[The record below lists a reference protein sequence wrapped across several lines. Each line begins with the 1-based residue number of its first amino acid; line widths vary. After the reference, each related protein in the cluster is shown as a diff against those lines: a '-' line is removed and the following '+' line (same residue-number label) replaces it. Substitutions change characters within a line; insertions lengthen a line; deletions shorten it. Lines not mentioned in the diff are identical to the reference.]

1 MKKNFDSDYIKQIA
15 DEISK
20 CSLISY
26 DDFPNYYLF
35 LSQVVEY
42 LNDKFTD
49 EEFTNNI
56 VQNYVK
62 SEVIAKPEDGKK
74 EDILKLI

>member
-15 DEISK
+15 DEMTK
-20 CSLISY
+20 CSVVSY
-26 DDFPNYYLF
+26 GDLPNYDLF
-35 LSQVVEY
+35 LCQVIEY
-42 LNDKFTD
+42 LNENFDD
-49 EEFTNNI
+49 ENFTNNI